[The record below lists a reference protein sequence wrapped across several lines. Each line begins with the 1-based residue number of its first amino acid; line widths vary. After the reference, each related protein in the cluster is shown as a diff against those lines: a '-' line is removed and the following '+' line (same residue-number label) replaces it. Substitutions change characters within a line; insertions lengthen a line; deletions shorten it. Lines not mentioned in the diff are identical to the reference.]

1 MGKWLNVNWKLVWA
15 SALAGC
21 DAEEPNCRGSI
32 SSRNPTTGRAARP
45 GAQEEKAACHAP
57 IDHRGAESHLKA
69 LPEESR
75 CGMVQRDA
83 AAAAQTVKRVS
94 CFSLPHLLRPRWN
107 GFAMRAG
114 DFFQQVITVKQNHV
128 RVLGGKGDE
137 WGQFARRRY
146 QMPGLGGEK
155 RLTGP

>member
-1 MGKWLNVNWKLVWA
+1 MGKRLNVNWKLVWA

-75 CGMVQRDA
+75 CRMVQRDA

-114 DFFQQVITVKQNHV
+114 DFFPTGNNSQTESCACV
-128 RVLGGKGDE
+128 GG
-137 WGQFARRRY
+137 R
-146 QMPGLGGEK
+146 GG
-155 RLTGP
+155 